1 MVGSPEHRWQEGR
14 DLSPRGGHVPA
25 HAPGVP
31 GTPVLARGLAAILS
45 ADVSGYSRLMRED
58 EEGTVGRLAGY
69 REVIARHVT
78 RHGGR
83 VVDTAGDGVLAAFP
97 SVVEAVAAAVGI
109 QRELGERNA
118 GLPADRRMA
127 FRLGVHLGDILSG
140 EGAVYGDGVNMA
152 ARLEALAEPG
162 GICISGDVYNQVHH
176 RLDLGYVP
184 LGRRRVKN
192 MVDPVEVYRVD
203 PEPSSRPAAHR
214 LRLHRHSLIAFV
226 VIAGLLGI
234 VLMVGV
240 LRAPGSVR
248 EMVLTPASLGS
259 GPAIVVLPFR
269 NLSPE
274 PEQDYFSD
282 GITAD
287 ITAELSNLSGLL
299 VIARTTAFAYRMAD
313 VSPREI
319 GRQLGVSYL
328 LQGTVRRAG
337 KQLRIT
343 AELVETESG
352 RQIWGGRY
360 DGVLE
365 DVFALQDAVTEQIV
379 GALQVTVTEAEQ
391 ARLARRY
398 TAHLEAYDQFLQG
411 QRHFQ
416 EFTAEGNAR
425 ARAHYE
431 QAVAL
436 DPAFA
441 RALGTLA
448 LTHAWDYRWSWASD
462 RATSLRMAREFA
474 DRAMVLDDSLP
485 QVRWVQGY
493 VLLHERA
500 FQQALAQARYA
511 TALDPN
517 FADGYGLV
525 ALILVAMGEPQQ
537 ALDQMERAVRLNPHY
552 SALYA
557 TVLGSAYILLER
569 YDDAVRELTDAVAQ
583 NHTHLKNHVLLA
595 AAYARQG
602 RLDEAAWVAEEI
614 RMLSPGF
621 SIGYWI
627 TSEAS
632 PSPETLEWFIDGLRK
647 AGIPE

>member
-1 MVGSPEHRWQEGR
+1 MVGNPDRQLQEDR
-14 DLSPRGGHVPA
+14 IPDRQGGGPA
-25 HAPGVP
+25 GEGV
-31 GTPVLARGLAAILS
+31 TLRRGLAAILS

-58 EEGTVGRLAGY
+58 EEATVGMLAAC
-69 REVIARHVT
+69 RELIARQVAA
-78 RHGGR
+78 HGGR
-83 VVDTAGDGVLAAFP
+83 VADTAGDSALATFS
-97 SVVEAVAAAVGI
+97 SVVEALRCAVEI

-118 GLPADRRMA
+118 ALPNDRRME

-140 EGAVYGDGVNMA
+140 EDAVYGDGVNVA
-152 ARLEALAEPG
+152 ARLEALADPG
-162 GICISGDVYNQVHH
+162 GICISGDVYSQVRH
-176 RLDLGYVP
+176 RLALDYDF

-192 MVDPVEVYRVD
+192 IPEPIPVYRVSHGA
-203 PEPSSRPAAHR
+203 PRHRRPGWARLGRHAAVVAVIITGLMGLALVIGLLRPPAA
-214 LRLHRHSLIAFV
+214 LRESGLEPVAAP
-226 VIAGLLGI
+226 AG
-234 VLMVGV
+234 
-240 LRAPGSVR
+240 PS
-248 EMVLTPASLGS
+248 
-259 GPAIVVLPFR
+259 IVVLPFR

-287 ITAELSNLSGLL
+287 LTAELSNLSGLL
-299 VIARTTAFAYRMAD
+299 VIARTTAFAYRTAD

-319 GRQLGVSYL
+319 GRELGVRYL

-337 KQLRIT
+337 RQLRIT

-360 DGVLE
+360 DGTLE
-365 DVFALQDAVTEQIV
+365 DVFALQDAVTERIV

-398 TAHLEAYDQFLQG
+398 TVHLEAYDHFLQG
-411 QRHFQ
+411 QWHFQ

-431 QAVAL
+431 RALEL
-436 DPAFA
+436 DPGFA
-441 RALGTLA
+441 RALAALA
-448 LTHAWDYRWSWASD
+448 LTHAWDSRWGWSADRSASL
-462 RATSLRMAREFA
+462 SMARELA
-474 DRAMVLDDSLP
+474 DRALVLDDSLP

-493 VLLHERA
+493 VLLHVGE
-500 FQQALAQARYA
+500 FEQALAQARYA

-517 FADGYGLV
+517 FAEGYGLV

-537 ALDQMERAVRLNPHY
+537 ALEHMERAVRLNPHY

-557 TVLGSAYILLER
+557 TVIGSAYILLER
-569 YDDAVRELTDAVAQ
+569 YDDAVRELTKAVAQ
-583 NHTHLKNHVLLA
+583 HHTHLKNHVLLA
-595 AAYARQG
+595 AAYGRQG

-621 SIGYWI
+621 SIGYWV

-632 PSPETLEWFIDGLRK
+632 PSPETLQWFIDGLRK

>member
-1 MVGSPEHRWQEGR
+1 MVGSTEHWLREGLDPSR
-14 DLSPRGGHVPA
+14 EDGSASDRARESPGAPA
-25 HAPGVP
+25 
-31 GTPVLARGLAAILS
+31 LARGLAAILS

-58 EEGTVGRLAGY
+58 EEGTIGRLAEY
-69 REVIARHVT
+69 RQVISRHVT
-78 RHGGR
+78 QHGGR

-97 SVVEAVAAAVGI
+97 SVVEAVVAAVGI
-109 QRELGERNA
+109 QRELGGRNA
-118 GLPADRRMA
+118 DLPADRRMA
-127 FRLGVHLGDILSG
+127 FRLGVHLGDILSS
-140 EGAVYGDGVNMA
+140 EGAVYGDGVNLA

-192 MVDPVEVYRVD
+192 MADPVTVYRVEPD
-203 PEPSSRPAAHR
+203 PSSRPVSRR
-214 LRLHRHSLIAFV
+214 LHLHRHSLTAFI

-240 LRAPGSVR
+240 LRAPGPVW
-248 EMVLTPASLGS
+248 ETVLTPATLAG

-287 ITAELSNLSGLL
+287 LTAELSNLSGLL
-299 VIARTTAFAYRMAD
+299 VIARTTAFAYRTAD
-313 VSPREI
+313 VSPRDI
-319 GRQLGVSYL
+319 GRELGVHYL

-337 KQLRIT
+337 RQLRIT

-360 DGVLE
+360 DGALE

-398 TAHLEAYDQFLQG
+398 TVRLEAYDHFLQG
-411 QRHFQ
+411 QWHFQ

-431 QAVAL
+431 RALEL
-436 DPAFA
+436 DPGFA
-441 RALGTLA
+441 RALAALA
-448 LTHAWDYRWSWASD
+448 LTHAWDSRWGWSADRSASL
-462 RATSLRMAREFA
+462 SMARELA
-474 DRAMVLDDSLP
+474 DRALVLDDSLP

-493 VLLHERA
+493 VLLHAGE
-500 FQQALAQARYA
+500 FEQALAQARYA

-525 ALILVAMGEPQQ
+525 GLILVAMGEPQQ
-537 ALDQMERAVRLNPHY
+537 ALEHMERAVRLNPHY

-557 TVLGSAYILLER
+557 TVIGSAYILLER
-569 YDDAVRELTDAVAQ
+569 YDDAVRELTKAVAQ
-583 NHTHLKNHVLLA
+583 HHTHLKNHVLLA
-595 AAYARQG
+595 AAYGRQG

-627 TSEAS
+627 TSES
-632 PSPETLEWFIDGLRK
+632 FGSPETLQWYIEGLRK